1 MAALSS
7 GGQPSALDA
16 DPIRISRLTLT
27 LRRRCEADSIGAALM
42 SELAKPGTVGGE
54 PNEAE
59 LVRLVLQRGLATPEE
74 VERAR
79 SLQQQ
84 LVARGQYRPLLHI
97 LVDQH
102 AITASQAKRVVQ
114 ESATGRKPVGLS
126 SYQIIEPVGQGSMG
140 MVYKAKQLSMDRIVA
155 LKILQP
161 QLAQNKEFIDRF
173 HREAR
178 IAARLSHNNI
188 VQAIDSGEF
197 AGHHYFVMEFVDG
210 TTIKEEL
217 ESGRVF
223 SEQEALRIVYQIAEA
238 LDHAHQRGLIHRD
251 VKPENI
257 MLTRDGTAKLADL
270 GLARLTADEQLA
282 ESERGMAMGTPYY
295 IAPEQ
300 VRGEVDVDI
309 RADIY
314 SLGATLYH
322 MVTGR
327 VPYTGSNVIEVMQKH
342 LRGRLVPPD
351 HLNTSLSGGLGEVVE
366 TMMARDR
373 DQRYASPKDL
383 LIDLKQLM
391 EGKPPI
397 VARRRLDEAVIGAL
411 ADGEELEGPP
421 PNIRTIQRL
430 TQRLSFYQIATG
442 ILSGMLIVAL
452 LVIIGLLMQLLSGA
466 S

>member
-1 MAALSS
+1 
-7 GGQPSALDA
+7 
-16 DPIRISRLTLT
+16 
-27 LRRRCEADSIGAALM
+27 
-42 SELAKPGTVGGE
+42 
-54 PNEAE
+54 
-59 LVRLVLQRGLATPEE
+59 VLERGLATPEE

-79 SLQQQ
+79 SVQEQ
-84 LVARGQYRPLLHI
+84 LAARSQYKPLLHI
-97 LVDQH
+97 LVEQH
-102 AITASQAKRVVQ
+102 AITPSQAKRVVQ
-114 ESATGRKPVGLS
+114 EAGTRRKPVGPPG
-126 SYQIIEPVGQGSMG
+126 YQILEPVGQGSMG
-140 MVYKAKQLSMDRIVA
+140 MVYRAKQLSMDRIVA
-155 LKILQP
+155 LKILRP

-197 AGHHYFVMEFVDG
+197 AGHHYFVMEYVDG

-217 ESGRVF
+217 ESGRVY
-223 SEQEALRIVYQIAEA
+223 SEDEALRIIYQIAEA

-270 GLARLTADEQLA
+270 GLARLTTDNQLA
-282 ESERGMAMGTPYY
+282 EAEKGMAMGTPYY

-300 VRGEVDVDI
+300 IRGEVDIDI

-327 VPYTGSNVIEVMQKH
+327 VPYTGSNAIEVMQKH
-342 LRGRLVPPD
+342 LRGKLVPPD
-351 HLNTSLSGGLGEVVE
+351 HLNTNLSGGLGEVVE
-366 TMMARDR
+366 TMMACDR
-373 DQRYASPKDL
+373 DHRYASPKDL
-383 LIDLKQLM
+383 LIDLKNLM

-397 VARRRLDEAVIGAL
+397 VARKRLDESVMKAL
-411 ADGEELEGPP
+411 AEGEELEGPP
-421 PNIRTIQRL
+421 PNIRTIQQL
-430 TQRLSFYQIATG
+430 TRRLSFYQVATG

-452 LVIIGLLMQLLSGA
+452 LIIIGLLMQLLSGIE
-466 S
+466 